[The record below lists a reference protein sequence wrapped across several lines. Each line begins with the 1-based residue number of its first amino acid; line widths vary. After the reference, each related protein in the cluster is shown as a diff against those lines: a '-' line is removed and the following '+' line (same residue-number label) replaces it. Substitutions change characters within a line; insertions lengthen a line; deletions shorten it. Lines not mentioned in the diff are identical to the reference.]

1 MKNLKKKDSRKS
13 VKISKNKKEKG
24 ITLIALVITI
34 IVLLILAGISIAML
48 TGNNGVLTKATEA
61 KDETTQAKAEEMVK
75 LAIGSLQTKNLG
87 DRSQITPE
95 AIANQVM
102 EDNDIENVTA
112 EGSEFPTN
120 IIFADDGVKIEV
132 NLDSVIEDDE
142 NDDDIYS
149 EEGLED
155 KIAPEYIFNYEIID
169 SGEIASNGMSRLSD
183 KTVKITSI
191 KPQYCNFGGYDPETE
206 ESITDTNYE
215 IKLDDGTIINDILVI
230 PYEVDGKNVPNGI
243 EGEKYTVIQA
253 NIGCYWKGEYDTGYC
268 FPKVET
274 IIYPNTIRKIERQM
288 NMTYDENVQKL
299 ILSKNLESIES
310 NTFYNCRGLTEVIIP
325 SGEKRLRIENSAF
338 NNCRELIKVTIPE
351 NVVYIGEY
359 VFRDCNELSTII
371 YKNKEYTSSTTLIKD
386 LEADGVTVED
396 LAFSWSGF

>member
-1 MKNLKKKDSRKS
+1 MKINER
-13 VKISKNKKEKG
+13 G
-24 ITLIALVITI
+24 ITLIALVVTI
-34 IVLLILAGISIAML
+34 VVLLILAGVSISML
-48 TGNNGVLTKATEA
+48 TGENGIITQAGNAKDATE
-61 KDETTQAKAEEMVK
+61 QARVEELVD
-75 LAIGSLQTKNLG
+75 LAVNSLIGENEGSTNG
-87 DRSQITPE
+87 ITPE
-95 AIANQVM
+95 MVANEVNEM
-102 EDNDIENVTA
+102 ESRNDVYA
-112 EGSEFPTN
+112 EKNTFPTK
-120 IIFADDGVKIEV
+120 IIFPKEKREV
-132 NLDSVIEDDE
+132 QVDLTQKE
-142 NDDDIYS
+142 NSNEIYS
-149 EEGLED
+149 EDVEESQ
-155 KIAPEYIFNYEIID
+155 IAPTEIFNYEII
-169 SGEIASNGMSRLSD
+169 SEAEISAVNLNNLPTKEVR
-183 KTVKITSI
+183 ITRI
-191 KPQYCNFGGYDPETE
+191 KPEYCNFGGYNPDTGDTI
-206 ESITDTNYE
+206 SDTNYE

-396 LAFSWSGF
+396 LAFS